1 MSNFYKKTNNAP
13 LTFLFHDY
21 ETYGL
26 STKKT
31 RVAQYAAIRTDANLN
46 IIEGTEKN
54 IFCES
59 PLDFIPE
66 YEACLVTGTTPHL
79 VNLHK
84 KDKTEIVLN
93 EYQMF
98 REINKDFS
106 EPGTCSL
113 GFNTNR
119 FDDEITRN
127 GFYRNLL
134 PVYDREWKDGCTRWD
149 IINLVREFAFFHP
162 DKIEVPFGEDGKKM
176 FKLDKLAPLNGF
188 KEEGYHDALTDVRA
202 TIFMAKLVKEAAPK
216 LWDYHIH
223 NRIKNNVYSLMTAN
237 INKPMIMTSTYFGD
251 ENQFVEP
258 VVLLG
263 LDANDAKTTLV
274 GVKLSGKESLE
285 RLLKMDAEEI
295 AKVLYKRKDE
305 DDYVNLPIIS
315 IKANKCPMIIPLNNI
330 ESLDISHVN
339 KNLSEASDNLKY
351 VLDNLET
358 FKANVIGGTS
368 AKPEFASAVNPEYR
382 IYGDAFPSNIDTKS
396 MITFHEA
403 LDKKQ
408 FDMFLNNKIFEN
420 DKYNE
425 LARLVIVRNFLD
437 DLKQDP
443 KYSDTVKDFAKSAA
457 HTIYAGYNQ
466 LKYQYSD
473 VSVVERDGYN
483 NFDNERAV
491 HYTFNDYKELFPK
504 LIEEFKNDKSKM
516 EVLRS
521 LKDGF
526 NEQHKEIKLLGG
538 FNKEPESNEVVA
550 RKKPKP

>member
-1 MSNFYKKTNNAP
+1 MSNFYKKSVSAP

-31 RVAQYAAIRTDANLN
+31 RVAQYAAIRTDEQLN

-66 YEACLVTGTTPHL
+66 YEACLVTGTTPYL
-79 VNLHK
+79 VNIHK
-84 KDKTEIVLN
+84 KDGTERVLN

-98 REINKDFS
+98 TEINQDFS

-134 PVYDREWKDGCTRWD
+134 PVYDREWKNGCTRWD
-149 IINLVREFAFFHP
+149 IINLVREFAFLFP
-162 DKIEVPFGEDGKKM
+162 DKIEVPFGEDGKRM

-202 TIFMAKLVKEAAPK
+202 TIFMAKLVKDSAPK

-223 NRIKNNVYSLMTAN
+223 NRVKSNIYSLMTAN
-237 INKPMIMTSTYFGD
+237 INKPMLMTSTYFGD

-263 LDANDAKTTLV
+263 LDSNDPKTTLV
-274 GVKLSGKESLE
+274 GVKLSDKKSLE
-285 RLLKMDAEEI
+285 NLLNMEASEI
-295 AKVLYKRKDE
+295 SNLLYKRKDE
-305 DDYVNLPIIS
+305 EDYVNIPIVS

-330 ESLDISHVN
+330 ESLDVNHVR
-339 KNLSEASDNLKY
+339 KDLLLAFENLQY
-351 VLDNLET
+351 VLENIDI

-368 AKPEFASAVNPEYR
+368 VKQEFASIINPEYK
-382 IYGDAFPSNIDTKS
+382 IYGDEFPSRNDTGS
-396 MITFHEA
+396 MLSFHEA
-403 LDKKQ
+403 LHKKQ
-408 FDMFLNNKIFEN
+408 FDTFLNNKIFEN

-425 LARLVIVRNFLD
+425 LAKLVIVRNFLD
-437 DLKQDP
+437 DLKQDT
-443 KYSDTVKDFAKSAA
+443 KYTDIVKDFAKSAA

-466 LKYQYSD
+466 IKYQYSD
-473 VSVVERDGYN
+473 TSIVEKDGYN

-504 LIEEFKNDKSKM
+504 LIEEFKNDKDKI
-516 EVLRS
+516 EVLRN

-526 NEQHKEIKLLGG
+526 NEQHKEIKVLGG
-538 FNKEPESNEVVA
+538 FDKNPDNNVVA